1 MKSKRVKIAYETLTE
16 ARFKRKYT
24 SKSKSSNG
32 LQEPLSGFVCKIHYQ
47 NLLLFLHPLKWHQF
61 VTLVEKRW
69 ICLKSWFEEIFLILL
84 NCCWQKICCQ
94 ISSQFESRIAVRG
107 GIEVWKVCWSLM
119 KKQGIFVKNM
129 FTKDIIVLFTIQ

>member
-1 MKSKRVKIAYETLTE
+1 MSKNSLRNINWGLNENNHANQKAPLAY
-16 ARFKRKYT
+16 KK
-24 SKSKSSNG
+24 
-32 LQEPLSGFVCKIHYQ
+32 FVCKINYQ